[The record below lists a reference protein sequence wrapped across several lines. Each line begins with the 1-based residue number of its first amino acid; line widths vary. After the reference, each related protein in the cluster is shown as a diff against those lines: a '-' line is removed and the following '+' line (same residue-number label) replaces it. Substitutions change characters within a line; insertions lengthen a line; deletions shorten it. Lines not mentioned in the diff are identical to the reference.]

1 MNTSRLIE
9 FFHKLVRCPEC
20 NDNVIITREIKLKYG
35 LAHFFKAKCC
45 SEICDWS
52 DTLLTSN
59 SVDSNLGGRKLYE
72 INLRAC
78 MASREIGG
86 GYKSIQEFCKLMNIP
101 PPMDSKSYRKS
112 FTKLYRA
119 YTAATYDSVTN
130 AAK

>member
-1 MNTSRLIE
+1 MNVL
-9 FFHKLVRCPEC
+9 
-20 NDNVIITREIKLKYG
+20 NDNVIITHEMKLKYG

-45 SEICDWS
+45 SEIRDCS
-52 DTLLTSN
+52 DSSLASN
-59 SVDSNLGGRKLYE
+59 SVDSNLRGRKLYD

-78 MASREIGG
+78 MTFREIGG

-119 YTAATYDSVTN
+119 YTAAAYDSITD
-130 AAK
+130 AAKEVLGTPDETGINKY